1 MKLEFTVE
9 RGTKPGVL
17 IASWDDPK
25 GGGITTQARGLAE
38 LAKAIQKAV
47 RCHFEGRTRPKR
59 AELNFTE
66 TPELEL
72 VA

>member
-1 MKLEFTVE
+1 MKLQFTVE

-25 GGGITTQARGLAE
+25 GGGITTHANGIEE
-38 LAKAIQKAV
+38 LVKAIKKAV
-47 RCHFEGRTRPKR
+47 RCHFVGRPSPKR
-59 AELNFTE
+59 AELRFME

>member
-25 GGGITTQARGLAE
+25 GGGITTQARGLGE
-38 LAKAIQKAV
+38 LVKAIQKAV
-47 RCHFEGRTRPKR
+47 RCHFTGRSSPKR
-59 AELNFTE
+59 AALRFIE

>member
-17 IASWDDPK
+17 TASWDDPK
-25 GGGITTQARGLAE
+25 GGGITTQANGLAE
-38 LAKAIQKAV
+38 LVKAIQEAV
-47 RCHFEGRTRPKR
+47 RCHFTGRSLPKR
-59 AELNFTE
+59 AKLRFTE
-66 TPELEL
+66 APELEL

>member
-25 GGGITTQARGLAE
+25 GGGITTQAKGIPKLVE
-38 LAKAIQKAV
+38 AIQEAV
-47 RCHFEGRTRPKR
+47 RCHFTGRTSPKR
-59 AELNFTE
+59 AALRFTE
-66 TPELEL
+66 TPEMEL
-72 VA
+72 A

>member
-17 IASWDDPK
+17 IAFWDDPK
-25 GGGITTQARGLAE
+25 GGGITTQANGIGE
-38 LAKAIQKAV
+38 LVKAIQKAV
-47 RCHFEGRTRPKR
+47 RCHFAGRSFPKSAKLR
-59 AELNFTE
+59 FTE
-66 TPELEL
+66 MPELEL